1 MGDRQDTMDEYTNLD
16 VRHDDGIAW
25 VAIESDSSMNSLN
38 DTLVTELMHVA
49 TGCDEDDDVRCL
61 VLQGSNGVFSAGGN
75 ITSFDE
81 DQEVAA
87 ADIRRG
93 ASALHDV
100 ITQLKRNETPLVT
113 GINGPAVGAGFSLA
127 LLGDISVMHE
137 DAYLQYGYPGVGLTG
152 DGSSTFY
159 LPRIVGLQEAKRIAL
174 LNEQISP
181 TEADEL
187 GLVTEVPDANAFD
200 DRLAE
205 IADRIAQGPTKALG
219 RIARLFDETYARQL
233 PDQLATETEQ
243 MAATVKTD
251 DYLEGVSAFKDK
263 REPEFTGQ

>member
-1 MGDRQDTMDEYTNLD
+1 MDDYTNLD
-16 VRHDDGIAW
+16 VRHDDGTAW
-25 VAIESDSSMNSLN
+25 IAIESESSMNSLN
-38 DTLVTELMHVA
+38 DTLVTELTHLA
-49 TGCDEDDDVRCL
+49 TDCAEDDDVRCI
-61 VLQGSNGVFSAGGN
+61 VLQGSDGVFSAGGN
-75 ITSFDE
+75 VTDFDE
-81 DQEVAA
+81 ENEAAA

-100 ITQLKRNETPLVT
+100 IVQLKRGETPLVT

-137 DAYLQYGYPGVGLTG
+137 DAYLQYGYPGIGLPG

-174 LNEQISP
+174 LNEQLP
-181 TEADEL
+181 PAEADEL
-187 GLVTEVPDANAFD
+187 GLVTEVADADEFD

-205 IADRIAQGPTKALG
+205 IADRIADGPTKALG

-233 PDQLATETEQ
+233 PAQLAAETEA
-243 MAATVKTD
+243 MAATARTD
-251 DYLEGVSAFKDK
+251 DYLEGVSAFKNE
-263 REPEFTGQ
+263 REPEFTGR